1 MDCERGF
8 LTSIVS
14 KWRLFSS
21 LDALSSIPMNELEHT
36 SFERTEGV
44 NRPISNARLAVLV
57 LLGAEI
63 MFFAGLIGT
72 FLVFRLGSVTW
83 PPPSQADVR
92 LPIGITGLNTVV
104 LLLSGYTMFQG
115 LRAIRQDRQRELRNW
130 LFATGVL
137 GIIFLVVQGSEWVR
151 LVHHGFTLSSGVY
164 GSVFYVLIG
173 CHALHVLV
181 AVLWLLAVFTKAVTG
196 RFSVDNFVAV
206 EVCAIYWAFVVV
218 LWPLLYVLVYLI

>member
-1 MDCERGF
+1 M
-8 LTSIVS
+8 
-14 KWRLFSS
+14 
-21 LDALSSIPMNELEHT
+21 
-36 SFERTEGV
+36 
-44 NRPISNARLAVLV
+44 
-57 LLGAEI
+57 
-63 MFFAGLIGT
+63 
-72 FLVFRLGSVTW
+72 
-83 PPPSQADVR
+83 
-92 LPIGITGLNTVV
+92 PIGITGLNTIV
-104 LLLSGYTMFQG
+104 LLLSGYTVFQG

-130 LFATGVL
+130 LFATGIL

-181 AVLWLLAVFTKAVTG
+181 AVLWLLAVFAKAVTG
-196 RFSVDNFVAV
+196 RFSVDNCVAV

>member
-1 MDCERGF
+1 
-8 LTSIVS
+8 
-14 KWRLFSS
+14 
-21 LDALSSIPMNELEHT
+21 MNELEHT
-36 SFERTEGV
+36 SYRRTEGE

-63 MFFAGLIGT
+63 MFFAGLVGT

-92 LPIGITGLNTVV
+92 LPIGVTGLNTIV

-115 LRAIRQDRQRELRNW
+115 LRAIRQDRQKELRNW
-130 LFATGVL
+130 LFATGLL

-151 LVHHGFTLSSGVY
+151 LVHHGFTLSSGIY

-181 AVLWLLAVFTKAVTG
+181 AVLWLLVVFARVIAG
-196 RFSVDNFVAV
+196 RFSVNRHVGV
-206 EVCAIYWAFVVV
+206 EICAIYWAFVVV
-218 LWPLLYVLVYLI
+218 LWPLLYILVYLI